1 MTINLA
7 GMVMTTSPE
16 QLLRLQSWL
25 SPAFPIGAFSYSH
38 GLEFAVEAGL
48 VHDRKSLVD
57 WLEADLRH
65 GSGRNEAIF
74 LACALAADDEAFAEI
89 AELAAASFGTRELAL
104 EGLSQGEAFLTTVLK
119 VWPNKALRQRAALL
133 QVQPTLAIAMA
144 MACSAHG
151 IDGHIAQ
158 HLFLQAWCANLVN
171 AAVRLVPL
179 GQTDGQLAQA
189 ALEGA
194 IIDTARETGAAS
206 LEDLGSAALMVDWA
220 STHHESQYTRLFRS

>member
-1 MTINLA
+1 
-7 GMVMTTSPE
+7 MVMTTSPE

-48 VHDRKSLVD
+48 VHDRVSLID

-65 GSGRNEAIF
+65 GSGRNEAVF
-74 LACALAADDEAFAEI
+74 LACALVADDDALVEI

-104 EGLSQGEAFLTTVLK
+104 EGLSQGEAFLAMILK
-119 VWPNKALRQRAALL
+119 VWPNEALHRRAGLL
-133 QVQPTLAIAMA
+133 EVQPTLAIAMA
-144 MACSAHG
+144 VACTAHG
-151 IDGHIAQ
+151 IEGRTAS

-189 ALEGA
+189 ALESA
-194 IIDTARETGAAS
+194 VITAAEEAGTAT

-220 STHHESQYTRLFRS
+220 SAQHENQYTRLFRS